1 MQRDQDSV
9 LVENCLSGDRKAF
22 ELLVQ
27 KYEKKL
33 YNVAYRIVGDPE
45 DAMDATQSTFVKA
58 FEKLHTFD
66 PKYRFFSWVYRILLN
81 ESLTM
86 VHQKKRFEPWESD
99 VVDGRSA
106 SSPSPSETFDETEIN
121 QQIQK
126 AMRVLKPDYRVV
138 IVLKHFH
145 GMSYREMAEITG
157 VPEKTVKSRLFTAR
171 QQLKDILEEQGIVR

>member
-1 MQRDQDSV
+1 MQRDRDHV
-9 LVENCLSGDRKAF
+9 LVESCLSGDRKAF

-27 KYEKKL
+27 RYEKKL
-33 YNVAYRIVGDPE
+33 YNVAYRITSDPE

-58 FEKLHTFD
+58 YEKLDTFD
-66 PKYRFFSWVYRILLN
+66 PKYKFFSWVYRILLN

-86 VHQKKRFEPWESD
+86 VHRKKRFEPWESD
-99 VVDGRSA
+99 VVDDRSA
-106 SSPSPSETFDETEIN
+106 AALNPAETLDETETDN
-121 QQIQK
+121 QIQN
-126 AMRVLKPDYRVV
+126 AMRNLKPDYRVV

-171 QQLKDILEEQGIVR
+171 QQLKEILVKQGIVR